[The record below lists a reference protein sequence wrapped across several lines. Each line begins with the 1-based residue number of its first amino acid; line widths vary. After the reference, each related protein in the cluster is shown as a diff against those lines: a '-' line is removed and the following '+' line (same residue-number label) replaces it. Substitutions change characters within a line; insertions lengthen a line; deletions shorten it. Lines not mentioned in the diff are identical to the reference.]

1 MWSKNVVEERG
12 EDGANI
18 LWLFS
23 ECWVTF
29 IEKIPYLDDDI
40 FLLFDTAL

>member
-1 MWSKNVVEERG
+1 MWSKDVVEERG

-18 LWLFS
+18 CYSLNVEWLLLK
-23 ECWVTF
+23 
-29 IEKIPYLDDDI
+29 KIPYLDDDI

>member
-1 MWSKNVVEERG
+1 MVEERG

-18 LWLFS
+18 LLFS
-23 ECWVTF
+23 ECRMAF

>member
-1 MWSKNVVEERG
+1 VVEERG

-18 LWLFS
+18 LLLFS
-23 ECWVTF
+23 ERRMAF